1 MKVLIHSMSEAEL
14 ARLRAAAPGAAL
26 LPARSGEEALALARD
41 AEGAY
46 GFLSPELLRAAPRLR
61 WVQVGS
67 AGVETVLFA
76 ELVESPVVLTN
87 AKGIYGTQLAEHH
100 LAFIFAFAR
109 NFHILAHRQRK
120 EVWES
125 RANLVPHEL
134 AGETLLVV
142 GLGGTGY
149 DTAWRAH
156 ALGMRVLAVTSTM
169 RPFPD
174 FIEKAAGPERLHQYL
189 AEADYVAI
197 CCALTPETA
206 GMFGEREFAAMKRTA
221 YLTNVTRGG
230 VIHTDALVR
239 ALETGELAGAGLDV
253 TDPEPLPPGHP
264 LWQMEN
270 VILTPHTSGHSPHAG
285 RRMFELF
292 EENLRRFSRGE
303 PLLNVVD
310 KRRGF

>member
-1 MKVLIHSMSEAEL
+1 MAEGQT
-14 ARLRAAAPGAAL
+14 AQLRAAAP
-26 LPARSGEEALALARD
+26 D
-41 AEGAY
+41 AELVEAAADEAPRLIVDADGAY
-46 GFLSPELLRAAPRLR
+46 GFVTPELLRAARKLR

-67 AGVETVLFA
+67 AGVETYLSP
-76 ELVESPVVLTN
+76 ELVESEVVLTN
-87 AKGIYGTQLAEHH
+87 AKGIYGTQLAEHT

-109 NFHILAHRQRK
+109 NFHVLWRRQQQ

-125 RANLVPHEL
+125 RNALAPHEL
-134 AGETLLVV
+134 RGETLLVV

-156 ALGMRVLAVTSTM
+156 ALGMRVQAVTSTM

-174 FIEKAAGPERLHQYL
+174 FIRKAGGKERLHEYL
-189 AEADYVAI
+189 GEADYVAL
-197 CCALTPETA
+197 CCALTPETRKL
-206 GMFGEREFAAMKRTA
+206 FGDREFEAMKPTA

-230 VIHTDALVR
+230 VIDTEALVR
-239 ALETGELAGAGLDV
+239 ALERGAIAGAGLDV

-264 LWQMEN
+264 LWRMEN
-270 VILTPHTSGHSPHAG
+270 VILTPHTSGHSPHANG
-285 RRMFELF
+285 RMFALLK
-292 EENLRRFSRGE
+292 ENLRRFVSGE